1 MNWDLAMQQFMNYLR
16 LERGLS
22 ANTLKAYQNDLK
34 QLASWSLESDVRPQ
48 QLETEALR
56 TFLRMQATKG
66 KTARSQARMRSSLR
80 TFYAFMLEEEI
91 LNKSPMD
98 GIEAPQ
104 LGKKLPVYLSIPEV
118 DALLAAVDRSQ
129 ASGER
134 DVAMIEVLYAC
145 GLRVSE
151 LVFLKTGDVFR
162 EDGLI
167 RVVGKGNKERIVP
180 IYPSALDALFRYI
193 QEVRVHL
200 EPSKGFETHIFL
212 NQRGKAISRVWVFKR
227 LQALAV
233 QAGIQ
238 KKIGPHTLR
247 HTFATH
253 LIQHGADIRVIQVL
267 LGHESITTTEMY
279 THLEQQHLR
288 DAVLK
293 FHPRKSQEK
302 GI

>member
-1 MNWDLAMQQFMNYLR
+1 MNWDLALEQFMNYLR

-22 ANTLKAYQNDLK
+22 ANTLKAYHHDLR
-34 QLASWSLESDVRPQ
+34 QLADWSLEAGLRPT
-48 QLETEALR
+48 LIENEGLR
-56 TFLRMQATKG
+56 TFLRMQATGG

-80 TFYAFMLEEEI
+80 TFYAFLLEEE
-91 LNKSPMD
+91 LLDKSPMD

-129 ASGER
+129 PSGAR
-134 DVAMIEVLYAC
+134 DVAMIEILYAC

-151 LVFLKTGDVFR
+151 LVSLKTGDVFR

-167 RVVGKGNKERIVP
+167 RVVGKGNKERVVP
-180 IYPSALDALFRYI
+180 IYTSALDALFRYV

-200 EPSKGFETHIFL
+200 QPAKGFETHIFL

-238 KKIGPHTLR
+238 KKMGPHTLR

-253 LIQHGADIRVIQVL
+253 LIQHGADIRVIQAL
-267 LGHESITTTEMY
+267 LGHESITTTEIY

-288 DAVLK
+288 DAVLN
-293 FHPRKSQEK
+293 FHPRKT
-302 GI
+302 